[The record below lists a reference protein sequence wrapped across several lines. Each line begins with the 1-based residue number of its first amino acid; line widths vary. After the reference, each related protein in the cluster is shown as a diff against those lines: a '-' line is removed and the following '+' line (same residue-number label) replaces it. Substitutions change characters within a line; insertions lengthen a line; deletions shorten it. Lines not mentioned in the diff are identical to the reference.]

1 MDADKRCPS
10 VSSSVKID
18 EEDLSLSDAF
28 SGSQDN
34 LHFPGIKFLIDDICF
49 DGQAAV
55 VYRACMKQ
63 FVCSLEPVQVSE
75 SMRMSRSNS
84 NLEEKIF

>member
-18 EEDLSLSDAF
+18 EEDLSLSEGF

-34 LHFPGIKFLIDDICF
+34 LCLPGIQFLIDDICF

-55 VYRACMKQ
+55 VFRARMEQ

-75 SMRMSRSNS
+75 SMRMSCSNS